1 MKEYEKGKGIRIKP
15 ENFTPIGYIIQCPI
29 TKIPTSIGGQ
39 IDFDEVYKRT
49 FGFTIC

>member
-1 MKEYEKGKGIRIKP
+1 MKEYEKGKNTWITPK
-15 ENFTPIGYIIQCPI
+15 NFIYVGCIQCA

-49 FGFTIC
+49 LGFTIC